1 LLECLSSH
9 EGMFER
15 LVYFFSDPDKK
26 MKLEMLSTYWHF
38 LDALWIFLVLFF
50 FGEYGFVEDIMEKKI

>member
-1 LLECLSSH
+1 
-9 EGMFER
+9 MFER

-50 FGEYGFVEDIMEKKI
+50 FFGEYGFVEDIMEKKI